1 LPSLIISYKKQEM
14 EKPVQNLLLTLVLC
28 LHVPGLAWKISHSTL
43 LFFLVSVGVVGEHG
57 RLEVKATL
65 MLGLGIIRFFICV
78 PSLCAFHFENVS

>member
-1 LPSLIISYKKQEM
+1 M
-14 EKPVQNLLLTLVLC
+14 EEPVQNLLLILELC
-28 LHVPGLAWKISHSTL
+28 LHVPGLAWKFHL
-43 LFFLVSVGVVGEHG
+43 AHFFFFLVSVGVVGEHG